1 MNIATR
7 ILKALGKTI
16 VLLILPGASFL
27 FSLFLLSAVNFPIK
41 ISQTLLW
48 VIVFTPPV
56 IVTYILYRLF
66 KKDWDVWVIGVFSIM
81 VASTLLSCPGISC
94 GEKKRGA
101 NAAIK
106 GNLAQIRVGAVLYLD
121 VHGNYAKENFTA
133 GPCPLEADSNSS
145 MFGEQNIKDAL
156 NQIKKVNGGATP
168 TCSVVENAN
177 IHQYAIS
184 SPLKSDK
191 NKHWCIDDTGFV
203 GAIDG
208 PITKAACK

>member
-16 VLLILPGASFL
+16 VLLILPGSSFL

-48 VIVFTPPV
+48 VIVFTPPIV
-56 IVTYILYRLF
+56 VTYILYRLF
-66 KKDWDVWVIGVFSIM
+66 KKDLGVWVIGVFSIM
-81 VASTLLSCPGISC
+81 VASTLLSCPGFFC
-94 GEKKRGA
+94 GEKKLGA
-101 NAAIK
+101 DAAIK
-106 GNLAQIRVGAVLYLD
+106 GNLAQIRTAAVLYLD
-121 VHGNYAKENFTA
+121 AHGSYGKENLAA
-133 GPCPLEADSNSS
+133 GPCPLETDSNSS

-156 NQIKKVNGGATP
+156 NQIKKVNGGVTP
-168 TCSVVENAN
+168 ICSVVENAN
-177 IHQYAIS
+177 MHQYAIS

-191 NKHWCIDDTGFV
+191 NKHWCIDDTSFS